1 MKLSVPIV
9 LPIAIIAALAA
20 SCASTAKK
28 APGAP
33 LRLAGMFSGS
43 PILQRGAPVPVWG
56 WGEPGRE
63 VIVGF
68 SGAEARGVADAAG
81 KWEAVLPAM
90 PASAEGRALTVE
102 YAAPGGKALKN
113 RAAPERLIREGVI
126 VGDVWYCSGQSNMEF
141 GIGGADD
148 RDIVLEDVDFPSL
161 RIFLAPKDATPLPR
175 ADVLSGSWAPA
186 SPSSVLSGGWSGFS
200 AVALAYG
207 RKLYKETG
215 VPQGLIQAAYGG
227 SPIEAWIPVEELK
240 STKGLERW
248 ASQVSNAEKK
258 WAKAKETDPE
268 AIHPWA
274 PINDYS
280 KLKPGACSNALL
292 SPVAPYAVSGV
303 LWYQGE
309 SDVGKGPVYATEM
322 EALIAGMRRLFRNP
336 SMPFYFT
343 QIAPWKYGDGLAGLS
358 LPGLWKAQYAT
369 LSVPGTAMALTVD
382 VGDPGDIHPRIKVP
396 VGERLALFALRDV
409 YGERDVDAEGP
420 VASALRVEDGGR
432 RIVVSFAFA
441 EGGLRTSDG
450 EAPRGFRAAGL
461 GGAYSEAEATIG
473 PMEGK
478 NATVIVEPE
487 KPLPEGSLRY
497 AWLNAPEVNLLDSN
511 GLPARPF
518 EESFR

>member
-1 MKLSVPIV
+1 
-9 LPIAIIAALAA
+9 
-20 SCASTAKK
+20 
-28 APGAP
+28 
-33 LRLAGMFSGS
+33 MFSGS
-43 PILQRGAPVPVWG
+43 PILQRDAPVPVWG

-63 VIVGF
+63 VLVSF
-68 SGAEARGVADAAG
+68 SGAEARAAVDSSG
-81 KWEAVLPAM
+81 RWEAVLPPM
-90 PASAEGRALTVE
+90 PANEEGRSLAVE
-102 YAAPGGKALKN
+102 YAAAPGKKTPKKPG
-113 RAAPERLIREGVI
+113 AAERSIREGVI

-148 RDIVLEDVDFPSL
+148 RDIVLEDIDFPSL

-175 ADVLSGSWAPA
+175 ADLLAGSWRSA

-200 AVALAYG
+200 AIALAYG
-207 RKLYKETG
+207 RKLFKETG

-227 SPIEAWIPVEELK
+227 SPIDAWIPAEELK

-248 ASQVSNAEKK
+248 ASQVSAAEKK
-258 WAKAKETDPE
+258 WAKAKETDP
-268 AIHPWA
+268 AAVHPWA

-280 KLKPGACSNALL
+280 KLKPGACHNALL
-292 SPVAPYAVSGV
+292 APVAPYAVRGA

-322 EALIAGMRRLFRNP
+322 EALIGGMRRLFRNP
-336 SMPFYFT
+336 AMPFYFA

-358 LPGLWKAQYAT
+358 LPGLWKAQYAA

-382 VGDPGDIHPRIKVP
+382 LGDPSDIHPRIKVP

-409 YGERDVDAEGP
+409 YGGTDLDAEGP
-420 VASALRVEDGGR
+420 VVSALRVEDGGR

-441 EGGLRTSDG
+441 EGGLKTSDG
-450 EAPRGFRAAGL
+450 EAPRGFRVAGPDGIFADAKAAI
-461 GGAYSEAEATIG
+461 GATEGRAGTIVIELDK
-473 PMEGK
+473 PLAEGK
-478 NATVIVEPE
+478 
-487 KPLPEGSLRY
+487 LRY
-497 AWLNAPEVNLLDSN
+497 AWSNAPDANLSGAN